1 MWTSTSWSRK
11 ATTNMGSSKY
21 MTRRATKKRPQR
33 NTLQFLC
40 QFYKTHMIHFDYP
53 KVACKAEN
61 KTFLKGCYSNHRP
74 KASVRTHSLACGMR
88 ENKLLKEESTL
99 SSWKMH
105 CYLQNGKDVQKRKHK
120 TNKQNASSDPHLL

>member
-1 MWTSTSWSRK
+1 
-11 ATTNMGSSKY
+11 

-33 NTLQFLC
+33 NALQFLC
-40 QFYKTHMIHFDYP
+40 QFYKTHMIRFDSP

-99 SSWKMH
+99 SSHHRENCIGTYKMVKMSKKGNTQQTSKTPPVTPTF
-105 CYLQNGKDVQKRKHK
+105 YSPNQSIELNLQRHIV
-120 TNKQNASSDPHLL
+120 